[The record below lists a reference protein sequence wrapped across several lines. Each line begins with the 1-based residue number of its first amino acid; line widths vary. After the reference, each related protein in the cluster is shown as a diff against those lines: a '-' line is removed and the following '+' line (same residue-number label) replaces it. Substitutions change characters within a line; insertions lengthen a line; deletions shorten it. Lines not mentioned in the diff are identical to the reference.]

1 MSTLSGDLYSKSL
14 RITQHVN
21 VIIPDESEDFW
32 TKIDDEVR
40 VLYLLHGLGSNSNEW
55 TRFSMIEAYAKIYGF
70 AVIMPDGNRSF
81 YENVTYG
88 PHYLDWISQ
97 ELPGLIHTWFRLPSD
112 RNHTFIA
119 GESMGGFGALRI
131 ALENPDRY
139 GGVVAL
145 SPVTDP
151 LALVN
156 DFSSLFF
163 GSDEWRA
170 VFGPSGPL
178 EDDSIAST
186 ARMSVLSHGAGA
198 IPRII
203 QMVGTDDPFCPYV
216 EEVAR
221 ELTRLGIQNSFS
233 SWPGR
238 HDFLFW
244 NTAIERA
251 IRMLCGMEGSG
262 C

>member
-32 TKIDDEVR
+32 TKIDDGVR

-97 ELPGLIHTWFRLPSD
+97 ELPDLIHTWFRLPSD

-139 GGVVAL
+139 GGAVAL
-145 SPVTDP
+145 PSDSVVTKGDKP
-151 LALVN
+151 YLYVVKE
-156 DFSSLFF
+156 
-163 GSDEWRA
+163 DETVEQREITLGQS
-170 VFGPSGPL
+170 VDG
-178 EDDSIAST
+178 IVQ
-186 ARMSVLSHGAGA
+186 VLSGIKEGE
-198 IPRII
+198 RVVVEGG
-203 QMVGTDDPFCPYV
+203 QVLSNGTKVRDLSNA
-216 EEVAR
+216 AR
-221 ELTRLGIQNSFS
+221 GEK
-233 SWPGR
+233 
-238 HDFLFW
+238 
-244 NTAIERA
+244 
-251 IRMLCGMEGSG
+251 
-262 C
+262 